1 LDPAHG
7 RKDLRLEIC
16 SHARQESHYSRSHA
30 GPLHS
35 NLLQMQVNVRFD
47 PQPNSTCFAPRQQ
60 AKLTWLSSY
69 ISDSTIYLSVISTVS
84 GMSSARDRCLVD
96 RLWRQQSHIAP
107 LADLVLP
114 WVLLRIA

>member
-1 LDPAHG
+1 VINRADFDVTTGSLAPYRVTDYLLITKATTALDPAHG
-7 RKDLRLEIC
+7 KKDLRLEIC

-60 AKLTWLSSY
+60 AK
-69 ISDSTIYLSVISTVS
+69 ID
-84 GMSSARDRCLVD
+84 MA
-96 RLWRQQSHIAP
+96 
-107 LADLVLP
+107 
-114 WVLLRIA
+114 